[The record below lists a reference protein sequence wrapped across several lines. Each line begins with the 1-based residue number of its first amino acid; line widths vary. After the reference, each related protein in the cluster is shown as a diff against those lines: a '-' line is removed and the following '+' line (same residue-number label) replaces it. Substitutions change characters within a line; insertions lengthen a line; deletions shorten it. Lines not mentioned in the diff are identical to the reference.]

1 MISAT
6 MQPEFA
12 VQGKAKR
19 YSQRALK
26 LKKDDP
32 KLWLLGAAATA
43 AKVKGCLANAGFC
56 SVVLEG
62 LH

>member
-32 KLWLLGAAATA
+32 KLWLLGGTA

>member
-12 VQGKAKR
+12 FQGKAKR

-32 KLWLLGAAATA
+32 KLWLLGATA
-43 AKVKGCLANAGFC
+43 AKVKGCFANAGFC